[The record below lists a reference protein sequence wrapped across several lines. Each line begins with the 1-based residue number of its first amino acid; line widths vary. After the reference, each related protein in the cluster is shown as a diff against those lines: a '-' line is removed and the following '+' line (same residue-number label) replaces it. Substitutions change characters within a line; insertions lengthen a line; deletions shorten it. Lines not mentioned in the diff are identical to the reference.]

1 MHFKSALLIAAAVL
15 FSFHIP
21 AWGEGGIAL
30 INTKAATEPATENIQ
45 ETQQAATD
53 PDPEPTTDVAIAPDP
68 IPSETDLWKRIR
80 SGFALQDQGSP
91 LVARHESWYARH
103 PDYVERMTE
112 RSKLYLYYIVEEVE
126 KRSMP
131 SEIAL
136 LPMIESAFI
145 PTALSR
151 RKASGIWQFVPG
163 TGKKYGLEQDWWYDG
178 RRDVIDATQAALDY
192 LQNLYSEFGSWELA
206 LAAYNC
212 GEKKIARLLAQNRAK
227 GLPQDYQS
235 LKKLPR
241 ETKNYIPK
249 LIAIRNIV
257 SNPASYGLSLDEI
270 PNEPYFTT
278 VSAPSHIDVK
288 LAARLADIPLEEF
301 ISLNPAHIRPVI
313 KGETTT
319 LLLPVNKADTFAEN
333 LENHDEPL
341 VSWQIYRAA
350 KGEWLDKIAQ
360 RFGITLAR
368 LKQVNGI
375 RPRSK
380 ITASGQTLLV
390 PLNSG
395 KAFVAARKPSG
406 SLHPL
411 Y

>member
-1 MHFKSALLIAAAVL
+1 MHFKSALIAAAVFL
-15 FSFHIP
+15 SFNSP
-21 AWGEGGIAL
+21 AWGDEDIAL
-30 INTKAATEPATENIQ
+30 ANAKSAAEAAAKVIHD
-45 ETQQAATD
+45 TQQAAR
-53 PDPEPTTDVAIAPDP
+53 DPEPETDAATAPDP
-68 IPSETDLWKRIR
+68 IPSETDLWRRIR
-80 SGFALQDQGSP
+80 SGFALQDSDSP
-91 LVARHESWYARH
+91 LVAKHEGWYAGH
-103 PDYVERMTE
+103 PYYVERMAG
-112 RSKLYLYYIVEEVE
+112 RSKLYLYYIVGEVE
-126 KRSMP
+126 KRGMP
-131 SEIAL
+131 TEIAL

-145 PTALSR
+145 PNALSR

-178 RRDVIDATQAALDY
+178 RRDVVDATQAALDY
-192 LQNLYSEFGSWELA
+192 LQNLHEEFGDWELA

-212 GEKKIARLLAQNRAK
+212 GEKKVARLLAQNRAK
-227 GLPQDYQS
+227 GLPEDYQS

-257 SNPASYGLSLDEI
+257 NNPASYGLSLDEI

-288 LAARLADIPLEEF
+288 LAAQLANMPLEDF
-301 ISLNPAHIRPVI
+301 VSLNPAYIRPVI
-313 KGETTT
+313 KSETTI
-319 LLLPVNKADTFAEN
+319 LLLPLDKVDTFAEN

-341 VSWQIYRAA
+341 VSWQIYRAV

-360 RFGITLAR
+360 RFGISLAR

-380 ITASGQTLLV
+380 ITDAGQMLLV
-390 PLNSG
+390 PFNSG
-395 KAFVAARKPSG
+395 MTTFSTTRKPSC